1 MLLDGF
7 IFGLIATTSLVAALF
22 FLRFWRRTRD
32 FLFAAFALAF
42 LFQAATTTA
51 MVFIADRNPDN
62 FHPWMYLTQLCTYL
76 LILAAIVRKN
86 RRSR

>member
-32 FLFAAFALAF
+32 FLFASFAIAF
-42 LFQAATTTA
+42 LLQAATAVA
-51 MVFIADRNPDN
+51 MVFVPDANPDS
-62 FHPWMYLTQLCTYL
+62 FHPWIYLAQLCTYL
-76 LILAAIVRKN
+76 VILAAIVRKN
-86 RRSR
+86 RGTR